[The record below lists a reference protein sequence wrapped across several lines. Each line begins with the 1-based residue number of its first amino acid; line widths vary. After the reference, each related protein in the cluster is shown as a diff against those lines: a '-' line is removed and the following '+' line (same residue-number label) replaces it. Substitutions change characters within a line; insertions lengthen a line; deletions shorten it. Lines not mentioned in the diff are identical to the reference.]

1 MKTWVK
7 VLKGELTLQ
16 RHESND
22 RRSIVVQETTLAEN
36 SVLFFDDTIGSHRL
50 RNQQDKH
57 MAVSLHVY
65 TPPMLGCSG
74 VPAVFCQDAAG
85 SLTREERMT
94 IHTRHPNNI
103 IYTNFKSL
111 VDSLHTALVPRSGA
125 AHVAAHSF
133 ASHHVKQLLLTMRFN
148 PNEWMQYARFKV
160 RPKSDSYM
168 ASSGLLHCWRGRM
181 GGVRVI

>member
-7 VLKGELTLQ
+7 VIKGELTLQ

-22 RRSIVVQETTLAEN
+22 RRSAVVQETTLAEN

-50 RNQQDKH
+50 RNQQSNRV
-57 MAVSLHVY
+57 AISIHVY

-74 VPAVFCQDAAG
+74 VPTVFCQDA
-85 SLTREERMT
+85 SDILTLEERMT

-111 VDSLHTALVPRSGA
+111 VDSLQTALAPRSGPA
-125 AHVAAHSF
+125 QMATQNTAY

-160 RPKSDSYM
+160 RWCR
-168 ASSGLLHCWRGRM
+168 GLACAGQ
-181 GGVRVI
+181 